1 MSDNNTTPV
10 PATDFIRNII
20 REDLTSGKH
29 QQIVTRFPPEPNGH
43 LHIGHAKSIHLNF
56 GVANEFAGKCFMR
69 FDDTNPVKE
78 DEQYVEGIL
87 KDVRWLG
94 YDWGENLTYASDY
107 FEQLYEFAEELIQ
120 KGNAYVESLNA
131 KEIRDLRGTL
141 TEPGKDS
148 PYRERSVE
156 ENLALFR
163 KMREG
168 EYEDGSLVLRAKIDM
183 SSPNINLRDPVLYRI
198 RKVSHQRTGDK
209 WCIYPLYDFTHGL
222 SDALEGVTHS
232 LCTLEFEDH
241 RPLYNWILA
250 EVSAPCLPRQIEFSR
265 LNLRYSVLSKRRLIQ
280 LVEEGHVE
288 GWDDPRML
296 TLSGLRRRGYPA
308 SAVRLFCE
316 RIGISKSDNNI
327 EMNVLEDCAR
337 EELDKTA
344 PRAMAVL
351 KPLKVVITNYP
362 ENQTEEFEPAR
373 HPKNPEMGS
382 RKVPFSR
389 EIYIDQDDFREDPP
403 PKYFRL
409 SPGKEVRLRYAYVIR
424 CDEVIYE
431 NSKVVELRCTYDQA
445 TRSGAK
451 AEGRKVKGIIH
462 WVSAQHAVTTE
473 IRLYDRLF
481 AAPHPGRN
489 DPEGNFLNDLNPESV
504 EVIND
509 CKAEPELSA
518 TVPEDVFQF
527 ERVGYFCVDAT
538 NSRPDALVF
547 NRTVTLRDTWAKLE
561 QEQSGQN
568 LRT

>member
-362 ENQTEEFEPAR
+362 ENKTEEFEPAR

-568 LRT
+568 

>member
-20 REDLTSGKH
+20 REDLASGKH

-362 ENQTEEFEPAR
+362 ENKTEEFEPAR

-568 LRT
+568 

>member
-1 MSDNNTTPV
+1 MSDNNSKAV
-10 PATDFIRNII
+10 QANDFIRKII
-20 REDLTSGKH
+20 REDLASGKH

-56 GVANEFAGKCFMR
+56 GIAKEFEGKCFMR
-69 FDDTNPVKE
+69 FDDTNPIKE
-78 DEQYVEGIL
+78 DEEYVEGIL

-94 YDWGENLTYASDY
+94 YDWSKSLTHASDY
-107 FEQLYEFAEELIQ
+107 FEQLYEFAEVLIQ
-120 KGNAYVESLNA
+120 KDKAYVESLSTE
-131 KEIRDLRGTL
+131 EIREYRGTL
-141 TEPGKDS
+141 TSSGKDS

-156 ENLALFR
+156 ENLSLFR
-163 KMREG
+163 KMRKG
-168 EYEDGSLVLRAKIDM
+168 EYDDATLVLRAKIDM

-198 RKVSHQRTGDK
+198 RKVPHQRTANK

-241 RPLYNWILA
+241 RPLYNWILD
-250 EVSAPCLPRQIEFSR
+250 EVSAPCFPRQIEFSR
-265 LNLRYSVLSKRRLIQ
+265 LNLSYSVLSKRKLIQ
-280 LVEEGHVE
+280 LVEERHVE

-308 SAVRLFCE
+308 SALHLFCE
-316 RIGISKSDNNI
+316 RIGISKSENNI

-373 HPKNPEMGS
+373 HPKIPEMGS

-389 EIYIDQDDFREDPP
+389 EIYIDHDDFKEDPP

-431 NSKVVELRCTYDQA
+431 NGNVTELRCTYDPK

-462 WVSAQHAVTTE
+462 WVSAQHSLNAE

-481 AAPHPGRN
+481 EAPQPGRN
-489 DPEGNFLNDLNPESV
+489 DPEGNYLNDLNRESIK
-504 EVIND
+504 VIND
-509 CKAEPELSA
+509 CKTETELSNA
-518 TVPEDVFQF
+518 NLADVFQF
-527 ERVGYFCVDAT
+527 ERVGYFCVDAKE
-538 NSRPDALVF
+538 SRQDMLVF

-561 QEQSGQN
+561 QEYSI
-568 LRT
+568 LD

>member
-1 MSDNNTTPV
+1 MSNNNSTPV

-20 REDLTSGKH
+20 REDLASAKH
-29 QQIVTRFPPEPNGH
+29 HQIVTRFPPEPNGH

-56 GVANEFAGKCFMR
+56 GVANEFDGKCFMR

-94 YDWGENLTYASDY
+94 YDWGESLTHASDY

-120 KGNAYVESLNA
+120 KGKAYVESLNVE
-131 KEIRDLRGTL
+131 EIREFRGTL

-156 ENLALFR
+156 ENMLLFR

-168 EYEDGSLVLRAKIDM
+168 EYEDGSIVLRAKIDM

-198 RKVSHQRTGDK
+198 RKVSHQRTADK

-308 SAVRLFCE
+308 SAVRLFCQ
-316 RIGISKSDNNI
+316 RIGISKSANNI

-373 HPKNPEMGS
+373 HPKNPEMGT

-431 NSKVVELRCTYDQA
+431 NGEVVELRCTYDQA

-462 WVSAQHAVTTE
+462 WVSVQHSVTAQIH
-473 IRLYDRLF
+473 LYDRLF
-481 AAPHPGRN
+481 AAPYPGRD
-489 DPEGNFLNDLNPESV
+489 DPAGNFINDLNPESIEIIV
-504 EVIND
+504 D
-509 CKAEPELSA
+509 CKAEPELIA
-518 TVPEDVFQF
+518 AEPEDIFQF
-527 ERVGYFCVDAT
+527 ERVGYFCVDA
-538 NSRPDALVF
+538 NKSRLDALVF
-547 NRTVTLRDTWAKLE
+547 NRTVTLRDTWAKLK

-568 LRT
+568 

>member
-1 MSDNNTTPV
+1 MSDNNSKAV
-10 PATDFIRNII
+10 KANDFIRKII
-20 REDLTSGKH
+20 REDLASGKH

-56 GVANEFAGKCFMR
+56 GIAKEFEGKCFMR
-69 FDDTNPVKE
+69 FDDTNPIKE
-78 DEQYVEGIL
+78 DEEYVEGIL

-94 YDWGENLTYASDY
+94 YDWSKSLTHASDY
-107 FEQLYEFAEELIQ
+107 FEQLYEFAEVLIQ
-120 KGNAYVESLNA
+120 KDKAYVESLSTE
-131 KEIRDLRGTL
+131 EIREYRGTL
-141 TEPGKDS
+141 TSSGKDS

-156 ENLALFR
+156 ENLSLFR
-163 KMREG
+163 KMRKG
-168 EYEDGSLVLRAKIDM
+168 EYDDATLVLRAKIDM

-198 RKVSHQRTGDK
+198 RKVPHQRTANK

-241 RPLYNWILA
+241 RPLYNWILD
-250 EVSAPCLPRQIEFSR
+250 EVSAPCFPRQIEFSR
-265 LNLRYSVLSKRRLIQ
+265 LNLSYSVLSKRKLIQ
-280 LVEEGHVE
+280 LVEERHVE

-308 SAVRLFCE
+308 SALHLFCE
-316 RIGISKSDNNI
+316 RIGISKSENNI

-373 HPKNPEMGS
+373 HPKIPEMGS

-389 EIYIDQDDFREDPP
+389 EIYIDHDDFKEDPP

-431 NSKVVELRCTYDQA
+431 NGNVTELRCTYDPK

-462 WVSAQHAVTTE
+462 WVSAQHSLNAE

-481 AAPHPGRN
+481 EAPQPGRN
-489 DPEGNFLNDLNPESV
+489 DPEGNYLNDLNRESIK
-504 EVIND
+504 VIND
-509 CKAEPELSA
+509 CKTETELSNA
-518 TVPEDVFQF
+518 NLADVFQF
-527 ERVGYFCVDAT
+527 ERVGYFCVDAKE
-538 NSRPDALVF
+538 SRQDMLVF

-561 QEQSGQN
+561 QEYSIQD
-568 LRT
+568 

>member
-362 ENQTEEFEPAR
+362 ENKTEEFEPAR

-431 NSKVVELRCTYDQA
+431 NSTVVELHCTYDQA

-568 LRT
+568 

>member
-1 MSDNNTTPV
+1 MSNNNSTPV
-10 PATDFIRNII
+10 QATDFIRNII
-20 REDLTSGKH
+20 REDLASAKH

-56 GVANEFAGKCFMR
+56 GVANEFDGKCFMR

-94 YDWGENLTYASDY
+94 YDWGESLTHASDY

-120 KGNAYVESLNA
+120 KGKAYVESLNVE
-131 KEIRDLRGTL
+131 EIREFRGTL

-156 ENLALFR
+156 ENMLLFR

-168 EYEDGSLVLRAKIDM
+168 EYEDGSIVLRAKIDM

-198 RKVSHQRTGDK
+198 RKVSHQRTADK

-308 SAVRLFCE
+308 SAVRLFCQ
-316 RIGISKSDNNI
+316 RIGISKSANNI

-337 EELDKTA
+337 EELDKTV

-373 HPKNPEMGS
+373 HPKNPEMGT

-431 NSKVVELRCTYDQA
+431 NGEVVELRCTYDQA

-462 WVSAQHAVTTE
+462 WVSVQHSVTAQIH
-473 IRLYDRLF
+473 LYDRLF
-481 AAPHPGRN
+481 AAPYPGRD
-489 DPEGNFLNDLNPESV
+489 DPAGNFINDLNPESV
-504 EVIND
+504 EIIAD
-509 CKAEPELSA
+509 CKAEPELSTA
-518 TVPEDVFQF
+518 NPEDVFQF
-527 ERVGYFCVDAT
+527 ERVGYFCVDAKK
-538 NSRPDALVF
+538 SRPDALVF

-561 QEQSGQN
+561 QEHSGQN
-568 LRT
+568 

>member
-1 MSDNNTTPV
+1 MSDNNSTPV
-10 PATDFIRNII
+10 TATDFIRNII
-20 REDLTSGKH
+20 REDLASGKH

-56 GVANEFAGKCFMR
+56 GVAKEFSGKCFMR

-94 YDWGENLTYASDY
+94 YDWGKSQTHASDY

-120 KGNAYVESLNA
+120 KGKAYVESLNA
-131 KEIRDLRGTL
+131 EEIREFRGSL

-198 RKVSHQRTGDK
+198 RKVSHQRTADK

-222 SDALEGVTHS
+222 SDSLEGVTHS

-316 RIGISKSDNNI
+316 RIGISKSANNI

-337 EELDKTA
+337 EELDKTS
-344 PRAMAVL
+344 PRAMAVI

-362 ENQTEEFEPAR
+362 ENQTEVFEPAR
-373 HPKNPEMGS
+373 HPKNPEMGT

-431 NSKVVELRCTYDQA
+431 NDKVVELRCTYDKA

-462 WVSAQHAVTTE
+462 WVSTQHAVNTE

-481 AAPHPGRN
+481 SAPNPGRN
-489 DPEGNFLNDLNPESV
+489 DPEGNFINDLNPESV
-504 EVIND
+504 EIISD
-509 CKAEPELSA
+509 CKAEPELSTA
-518 TVPEDVFQF
+518 NPEDVFQF
-527 ERVGYFCVDAT
+527 ERVGYFCVDAKD
-538 NSRPDALVF
+538 SRPDALVF

-561 QEQSGQN
+561 QEHSGQN
-568 LRT
+568 

>member
-527 ERVGYFCVDAT
+527 ERVGYFYVDAT

-568 LRT
+568 

>member
-1 MSDNNTTPV
+1 MSDNNSTPV
-10 PATDFIRNII
+10 TATDFIRNII
-20 REDLTSGKH
+20 REDLASGKH

-56 GVANEFAGKCFMR
+56 GVAKEFSGKCFMR

-94 YDWGENLTYASDY
+94 YDWGKSQTHASDY

-120 KGNAYVESLNA
+120 KGKAYVESLNA
-131 KEIRDLRGTL
+131 EEIREFRGSL

-148 PYRERSVE
+148 PYRKRSVE

-198 RKVSHQRTGDK
+198 RKVSHQRTADK

-222 SDALEGVTHS
+222 SDSLEGVTHT

-316 RIGISKSDNNI
+316 RIGISKSANNI

-373 HPKNPEMGS
+373 HPKNPEMGT

-431 NSKVVELRCTYDQA
+431 KDKVVELRCTYDKA

-462 WVSAQHAVTTE
+462 WVSTQHAVTTE

-481 AAPHPGRN
+481 SAPNPGRN
-489 DPEGNFLNDLNPESV
+489 DPAGNFINDLNPESV
-504 EVIND
+504 EIISD
-509 CKAEPELSA
+509 CKAEPELSIA
-518 TVPEDVFQF
+518 NPEDVFQF
-527 ERVGYFCVDAT
+527 ERVGYFCVDAKD
-538 NSRPDALVF
+538 SRPDALVF

-561 QEQSGQN
+561 QEHSGQN
-568 LRT
+568 

>member
-10 PATDFIRNII
+10 PVTDFIRNII
-20 REDLTSGKH
+20 REDLASGKH

-296 TLSGLRRRGYPA
+296 TLSGLRRRGYPP

-527 ERVGYFCVDAT
+527 ERVGYFCVDAN

-561 QEQSGQN
+561 QEQSVKN
-568 LRT
+568 

>member
-1 MSDNNTTPV
+1 MSNNNSTPV
-10 PATDFIRNII
+10 QATDFIRNII
-20 REDLTSGKH
+20 REDLASAKH

-56 GVANEFAGKCFMR
+56 GVANEFDGKCFMR

-94 YDWGENLTYASDY
+94 YDWGESLTHASDY

-120 KGNAYVESLNA
+120 KGKAYVESLNVEEI
-131 KEIRDLRGTL
+131 KEFRGTL

-156 ENLALFR
+156 ENMLLFR

-168 EYEDGSLVLRAKIDM
+168 EYEDGSIVLRAKIDM

-198 RKVSHQRTGDK
+198 RKVSHQRTADK

-222 SDALEGVTHS
+222 SDALEGITHS

-308 SAVRLFCE
+308 SAVRLFCQ
-316 RIGISKSDNNI
+316 RIGISKSANNI

-337 EELDKTA
+337 EELDKTV

-373 HPKNPEMGS
+373 HPKNPEMGT

-431 NSKVVELRCTYDQA
+431 NGEVVELRCTYDQA

-462 WVSAQHAVTTE
+462 WVSVQHSVTAQIH
-473 IRLYDRLF
+473 LYDRLF
-481 AAPHPGRN
+481 AAPYPGRD
-489 DPEGNFLNDLNPESV
+489 DPAGNFINDLNPESV
-504 EVIND
+504 EIIAD
-509 CKAEPELSA
+509 CKAEPELSTA
-518 TVPEDVFQF
+518 NPEDVFQF
-527 ERVGYFCVDAT
+527 ERVGYFCVDAKK
-538 NSRPDALVF
+538 SRPDALVF

-561 QEQSGQN
+561 QEHSGQN
-568 LRT
+568 

>member
-1 MSDNNTTPV
+1 MSDNNSKAV
-10 PATDFIRNII
+10 QANDFIRKII
-20 REDLTSGKH
+20 REDLASGKH

-43 LHIGHAKSIHLNF
+43 LHIGHAKSMHLNF
-56 GVANEFAGKCFMR
+56 GIAKEFEGKCFMR
-69 FDDTNPVKE
+69 FDDTNPIKE
-78 DEQYVEGIL
+78 DEEYVEGIL

-94 YDWGENLTYASDY
+94 YDWSKSLTHASDY

-120 KGNAYVESLNA
+120 KDKAYVESLSA
-131 KEIRDLRGTL
+131 EEIREYRGTL
-141 TEPGKDS
+141 TSSGKDS
-148 PYRERSVE
+148 PYRERSIE
-156 ENLALFR
+156 ENLSLFR
-163 KMREG
+163 KMRKG
-168 EYEDGSLVLRAKIDM
+168 EYDDATLVLRAKIDM

-198 RKVSHQRTGDK
+198 RKVPHQRTANK

-241 RPLYNWILA
+241 RPLYNWILD
-250 EVSAPCLPRQIEFSR
+250 EVSAPCFPRQIEFSR
-265 LNLRYSVLSKRRLIQ
+265 LNLSYSVLSKRKLIQ
-280 LVEEGHVE
+280 LVEERHVE

-308 SAVRLFCE
+308 SALHLFCE
-316 RIGISKSDNNI
+316 RIGISKSENNI

-373 HPKNPEMGS
+373 HPKIPEMGS

-389 EIYIDQDDFREDPP
+389 EIYIDHDDFKEDPP

-431 NSKVVELRCTYDQA
+431 NGNVTELRCTYDPK

-462 WVSAQHAVTTE
+462 WVSAQHSLNAE

-481 AAPHPGRN
+481 EAPQPGRN
-489 DPEGNFLNDLNPESV
+489 DPEGNYLNDLNRESIK
-504 EVIND
+504 VISD
-509 CKAEPELSA
+509 CKTETELSNA
-518 TVPEDVFQF
+518 NLADVFQF
-527 ERVGYFCVDAT
+527 ERVGYFCVDAKE
-538 NSRPDALVF
+538 SRQDMLVF

-561 QEQSGQN
+561 QEYSIQD
-568 LRT
+568 

>member
-389 EIYIDQDDFREDPP
+389 EIYIDHDDFREDPP

-424 CDEVIYE
+424 CEEVIYE

-568 LRT
+568 

>member
-1 MSDNNTTPV
+1 MSDNNTKAVQPN
-10 PATDFIRNII
+10 DFIRNII
-20 REDLTSGKH
+20 REDLASGKH

-56 GVANEFAGKCFMR
+56 GIAKEFDGKCFMR
-69 FDDTNPVKE
+69 FDDTNPIKE
-78 DEQYVEGIL
+78 DEEYVEGIL

-94 YDWGENLTYASDY
+94 YDWSKSLTHASDY
-107 FEQLYEFAEELIQ
+107 FEQLYEFAEVLIQ
-120 KGNAYVESLNA
+120 KDKAYVESLSTE
-131 KEIRDLRGTL
+131 EIREYRGTL
-141 TEPGKDS
+141 TSSGKDS

-156 ENLALFR
+156 ENLSLFR
-163 KMREG
+163 KMRKG
-168 EYEDGSLVLRAKIDM
+168 EYDDATLVLRAKIDM

-198 RKVSHQRTGDK
+198 RKVPHQRTANK

-241 RPLYNWILA
+241 RPLYNWILD
-250 EVSAPCLPRQIEFSR
+250 EVSAPCIPRQIEFSR
-265 LNLRYSVLSKRRLIQ
+265 LNLSYSVLSKRKLIQ
-280 LVEEGHVE
+280 LVEERHVE

-296 TLSGLRRRGYPA
+296 TLSGWRRRGYPA
-308 SAVRLFCE
+308 SALHLFCE
-316 RIGISKSDNNI
+316 RIGISKSENNI

-373 HPKNPEMGS
+373 HPKIPEMGS

-389 EIYIDQDDFREDPP
+389 EIYIDHDDFKEDPP

-431 NSKVVELRCTYDQA
+431 NGNVTELRCTYDPK

-462 WVSAQHAVTTE
+462 WVSAQHSLNAE

-481 AAPHPGRN
+481 EAPQPGRN
-489 DPEGNFLNDLNPESV
+489 DPEGNYLNDLNRESIK
-504 EVIND
+504 VIND
-509 CKAEPELSA
+509 CKTETELSNA
-518 TVPEDVFQF
+518 NLADVFQF
-527 ERVGYFCVDAT
+527 ERVGYFCVDAKE
-538 NSRPDALVF
+538 SRQDMLVF

-561 QEQSGQN
+561 QEYSIQD
-568 LRT
+568 

>member
-1 MSDNNTTPV
+1 MSDNNTKAV
-10 PATDFIRNII
+10 QANDFIRNII
-20 REDLTSGKH
+20 REDLASGKH

-56 GVANEFAGKCFMR
+56 GIAKEFKGKCFMR
-69 FDDTNPVKE
+69 FDDTNPIKE
-78 DEQYVEGIL
+78 DEEYVEGIL

-94 YDWGENLTYASDY
+94 YDWSKSLTHASDY
-107 FEQLYEFAEELIQ
+107 FEQLYEFAEVLIQ
-120 KGNAYVESLNA
+120 KDKAYVESLSA
-131 KEIRDLRGTL
+131 EEIREYRGTL
-141 TEPGKDS
+141 TSSGKNS

-156 ENLALFR
+156 ENLSLFR
-163 KMREG
+163 KMRKG
-168 EYEDGSLVLRAKIDM
+168 EYDDATLVLRAKIDM

-198 RKVSHQRTGDK
+198 RKVPHQRTANK

-241 RPLYNWILA
+241 RPLYNWILD
-250 EVSAPCLPRQIEFSR
+250 EVSAPCIPRQIEFSR
-265 LNLRYSVLSKRRLIQ
+265 LNLSYSVLSKRRLIQ
-280 LVEEGHVE
+280 LVEERHVE

-308 SAVRLFCE
+308 SAVHLFCE
-316 RIGISKSDNNI
+316 RIGISKSENNI

-373 HPKNPEMGS
+373 HPKIPEMGS

-389 EIYIDQDDFREDPP
+389 EIYIDHDDFKEDPP

-431 NSKVVELRCTYDQA
+431 NGNVTELRCTYDPK
-445 TRSGAK
+445 TRSGTK

-462 WVSAQHAVTTE
+462 WVSAQHSLNAE

-481 AAPHPGRN
+481 EAPQPGRN
-489 DPEGNFLNDLNPESV
+489 DPEGNYLNDLNRESIK
-504 EVIND
+504 VIND
-509 CKAEPELSA
+509 CKTETELSNA
-518 TVPEDVFQF
+518 NPADVFQF
-527 ERVGYFCVDAT
+527 ERVGYFCVDAKE
-538 NSRPDALVF
+538 SRQDMLVF

-561 QEQSGQN
+561 QEYSI
-568 LRT
+568 

>member
-1 MSDNNTTPV
+1 MSDNNSKAV
-10 PATDFIRNII
+10 QANDFIRKII
-20 REDLTSGKH
+20 REDLASGKH

-56 GVANEFAGKCFMR
+56 GIAREFEGKCFMR
-69 FDDTNPVKE
+69 FDDTNPIKE
-78 DEQYVEGIL
+78 DEEYVEGIL

-94 YDWGENLTYASDY
+94 YDWSKSLTHASDY
-107 FEQLYEFAEELIQ
+107 FEQLYEFAEVLIQ
-120 KGNAYVESLNA
+120 KDKAYVESLSA
-131 KEIRDLRGTL
+131 EEIREYRGTL
-141 TEPGKDS
+141 TSSGKDS

-156 ENLALFR
+156 ENLSLFR
-163 KMREG
+163 KMRKG
-168 EYEDGSLVLRAKIDM
+168 EYDDATLVLRAKIDM

-198 RKVSHQRTGDK
+198 RKVPHQRTANK

-241 RPLYNWILA
+241 RPLYNWILD
-250 EVSAPCLPRQIEFSR
+250 EVSAPCFPRQIEFSR
-265 LNLRYSVLSKRRLIQ
+265 LNLSYSVLSKRKLIQ
-280 LVEEGHVE
+280 LVEERHVE

-296 TLSGLRRRGYPA
+296 TISGLRRRGYPA
-308 SAVRLFCE
+308 SAVHLFCD
-316 RIGISKSDNNI
+316 RIGISKSENNI

-373 HPKNPEMGS
+373 HPKIPEMGS

-389 EIYIDQDDFREDPP
+389 EIYIDHDDFKEDPP

-431 NSKVVELRCTYDQA
+431 NGNVTELRCTYDPK

-462 WVSAQHAVTTE
+462 WVSAQHSLNAE

-481 AAPHPGRN
+481 EAPQPGRN
-489 DPEGNFLNDLNPESV
+489 DPEGNYLNDLNRESIK
-504 EVIND
+504 VIND
-509 CKAEPELSA
+509 CKTETELSNA
-518 TVPEDVFQF
+518 NLADVFQF
-527 ERVGYFCVDAT
+527 ERVGYFCVDAKE
-538 NSRPDALVF
+538 SRQDMLVF

-561 QEQSGQN
+561 QEYSIQD
-568 LRT
+568 

>member
-1 MSDNNTTPV
+1 MSDNNTKAV
-10 PATDFIRNII
+10 QANDFIRNII
-20 REDLTSGKH
+20 REDLASGKH

-56 GVANEFAGKCFMR
+56 GIAKEFEGKCFMR
-69 FDDTNPVKE
+69 FDDTNPIKE
-78 DEQYVEGIL
+78 DEEYVEGIL

-94 YDWGENLTYASDY
+94 YDWSKSLTHASDY
-107 FEQLYEFAEELIQ
+107 FEQLYEFAEVLIQ
-120 KGNAYVESLNA
+120 KDKAYVESLSTE
-131 KEIRDLRGTL
+131 EIREYRGTL
-141 TEPGKDS
+141 TSSGKDS

-156 ENLALFR
+156 ENLSLFR
-163 KMREG
+163 KMRKG
-168 EYEDGSLVLRAKIDM
+168 EYDDATLVLRAKIDM

-198 RKVSHQRTGDK
+198 RKVPHQRTANK

-241 RPLYNWILA
+241 RPLYNWILD
-250 EVSAPCLPRQIEFSR
+250 EVSAPCFPRQIEFSR
-265 LNLRYSVLSKRRLIQ
+265 LNLSYSVLSKRRLIQ
-280 LVEEGHVE
+280 LVEERHVE

-296 TLSGLRRRGYPA
+296 TISGLRRRGYPA
-308 SAVRLFCE
+308 SALHLFCE
-316 RIGISKSDNNI
+316 RIGISKSENNI

-373 HPKNPEMGS
+373 HPKIPEMGS

-389 EIYIDQDDFREDPP
+389 EIYIDHDDFKEDPP

-431 NSKVVELRCTYDQA
+431 NGNVTELRCTYDPK

-462 WVSAQHAVTTE
+462 WVSAQHSLNAE

-481 AAPHPGRN
+481 EAPQPGRN
-489 DPEGNFLNDLNPESV
+489 DPEGNYLNDLNRESIK
-504 EVIND
+504 VIND
-509 CKAEPELSA
+509 CKTETELSNA
-518 TVPEDVFQF
+518 NLADVFQF
-527 ERVGYFCVDAT
+527 ERVGYFCVDAKE
-538 NSRPDALVF
+538 SRQDMLVF

-561 QEQSGQN
+561 QEYSIQD
-568 LRT
+568 

>member
-1 MSDNNTTPV
+1 MSDNNSTPV
-10 PATDFIRNII
+10 TATDFIRNII
-20 REDLTSGKH
+20 REDLASGKH

-56 GVANEFAGKCFMR
+56 GVAKEFSGKCFMR

-94 YDWGENLTYASDY
+94 YDWGKSQTHASDY

-120 KGNAYVESLNA
+120 KGKAYVESLNA
-131 KEIRDLRGTL
+131 EEIREFRGSL
-141 TEPGKDS
+141 TEAGKNS

-198 RKVSHQRTGDK
+198 RKVSHQRTADK

-222 SDALEGVTHS
+222 SDSLEGVTHS

-316 RIGISKSDNNI
+316 RIGISKSANNI

-373 HPKNPEMGS
+373 HPKNPEMGT

-431 NSKVVELRCTYDQA
+431 KDKVVELRCTYDKA

-462 WVSAQHAVTTE
+462 WVSTQHAVTTE

-481 AAPHPGRN
+481 SAPNPGRN
-489 DPEGNFLNDLNPESV
+489 DPAGNFINDLNPESV
-504 EVIND
+504 EIISD
-509 CKAEPELSA
+509 CKAEPELSTA
-518 TVPEDVFQF
+518 NPEDVFQF
-527 ERVGYFCVDAT
+527 ERVGYFCVDAKD
-538 NSRPDALVF
+538 SRPDALVF

-561 QEQSGQN
+561 QEHSGQN
-568 LRT
+568 